1 MPMGAG
7 FLEKARADSETWD
20 LGLATNE
27 GKLFELSP
35 PAAYVVVSERVQL
48 SLAVLQRGKAHG
60 AVTESLSRL
69 QRERRRYGVASAVDI
84 EMAKERSLKLWTE
97 TTLRNK
103 EA

>member
-1 MPMGAG
+1 MPTETKLTALSSPFGCR
-7 FLEKARADSETWD
+7 FQRRRPSILPDVPAREPR
-20 LGLATNE
+20 
-27 GKLFELSP
+27 SP
-35 PAAYVVVSERVQL
+35 LVSERVQL

-84 EMAKERSLKLWTE
+84 ETAKERSLKLWTE